1 MSKPNR
7 YRTDKDDDR
16 ETEPSHKGHHGLA
29 LLILILLAGVVV
41 WFWLA
46 RDPELFIVHEPT
58 KGIDVGTKFEIY
70 TLLDDMANLRESAI
84 NLAADLMSRTTTP
97 PSPPDVGAVA
107 GNSLPGAPPKYRSPI
122 ETPAELDEALAEQ
135 RPVQPGGAEVRG
147 PVAPGEQVPPD
158 AGRKDDQVVRIAF
171 IDDLASWLV
180 SHYVPA
186 ATPGRS
192 GRLSA
197 SLQGANLRY
206 GMGMTGLAWIGDDLP
221 AGRTAALN
229 HLFTP
234 GMLDAIYR
242 LYVDRF
248 MEAVNRSAATP
259 LPSGEA
265 LSPAQRS
272 EFFKLYA
279 RQFRGVAGALQ
290 ALASMPDFNRQ
301 MENLSAAAQRVVD
314 TNAQYSELTF
324 AADEARSNGELTRY
338 STLRQQMAAKGQ
350 QYQQAVIAREQ
361 AKSAFV
367 QALKRT
373 PEARYLDDDAL
384 LFIASW
390 IDRRTHN
397 NPEKLTAAGQAANLF
412 RDLAGHFDA
421 AAANPGASQ

>member
-1 MSKPNR
+1 
-7 YRTDKDDDR
+7 
-16 ETEPSHKGHHGLA
+16 
-29 LLILILLAGVVV
+29 
-41 WFWLA
+41 
-46 RDPELFIVHEPT
+46 
-58 KGIDVGTKFEIY
+58 
-70 TLLDDMANLRESAI
+70 
-84 NLAADLMSRTTTP
+84 
-97 PSPPDVGAVA
+97 
-107 GNSLPGAPPKYRSPI
+107 
-122 ETPAELDEALAEQ
+122 
-135 RPVQPGGAEVRG
+135 
-147 PVAPGEQVPPD
+147 
-158 AGRKDDQVVRIAF
+158 
-171 IDDLASWLV
+171 
-180 SHYVPA
+180 
-186 ATPGRS
+186 
-192 GRLSA
+192 
-197 SLQGANLRY
+197 
-206 GMGMTGLAWIGDDLP
+206 MTGLAWIGDDLP

-259 LPSGEA
+259 
-265 LSPAQRS
+265 PAERRGS
-272 EFFKLYA
+272 LA
-279 RQFRGVAGALQ
+279 RPAERVLQAVRPAVPWCCRGVAGACLHARLQ
-290 ALASMPDFNRQ
+290 PPNGKP
-301 MENLSAAAQRVVD
+301 QRRGP
-314 TNAQYSELTF
+314 ACRGHQRPILELTF

-350 QYQQAVIAREQ
+350 QYQQAVIAHEQ

>member
-16 ETEPSHKGHHGLA
+16 ETEPSRKGHHGLA

-46 RDPELFIVHEPT
+46 RDPEAREEFSNR
-58 KGIDVGTKFEIY
+58 
-70 TLLDDMANLRESAI
+70 MASLRESAI

-361 AKSAFV
+361 AKSTFV

-397 NPEKLTAAGQAANLF
+397 NPEKLTAARQAANLF

>member
-1 MSKPNR
+1 M
-7 YRTDKDDDR
+7 
-16 ETEPSHKGHHGLA
+16 
-29 LLILILLAGVVV
+29 
-41 WFWLA
+41 
-46 RDPELFIVHEPT
+46 
-58 KGIDVGTKFEIY
+58 
-70 TLLDDMANLRESAI
+70 
-84 NLAADLMSRTTTP
+84 
-97 PSPPDVGAVA
+97 
-107 GNSLPGAPPKYRSPI
+107 
-122 ETPAELDEALAEQ
+122 
-135 RPVQPGGAEVRG
+135 
-147 PVAPGEQVPPD
+147 
-158 AGRKDDQVVRIAF
+158 RIAF

-361 AKSAFV
+361 AKKRFPCRPSSGPRRPGIWMMMHCSSSPHGSIGARTTTRKNSRLPDRPQTYSAIWRGTSTPRPPTQEPLNDFPLLPLFSLPSV
-367 QALKRT
+367 AL
-373 PEARYLDDDAL
+373 ARDGPRPGPPDPGGCLEGNPDSHRRQRSGRL
-384 LFIASW
+384 LS
-390 IDRRTHN
+390 
-397 NPEKLTAAGQAANLF
+397 
-412 RDLAGHFDA
+412 
-421 AAANPGASQ
+421 GASMWTPCSTKVPQP